1 MPKGENTVSNQTPT
15 WNQMVQQ
22 CEGLGLLAK
31 KLYVV
36 FTKPVN
42 GLGPIMEV
50 LDAHLA
56 YQNKIQDEGIMF
68 GAGPFS
74 DDTEENWN
82 GDGMVIIRADSM
94 TAAKEIAENDPMHKA
109 GARTY
114 EIRPWLLNE
123 GKITID
129 LTFSNKSMML
139 K

>member
-1 MPKGENTVSNQTPT
+1 MSNDGPT
-15 WNQMVQQ
+15 WNEMVDQ
-22 CEGLGLLAK
+22 CSDLGLLAK

-36 FTKPVN
+36 FTSPVN

-50 LDAHLA
+50 LDEHLA

-74 DDTEENWN
+74 DDAEQNWD

-94 TAAKEIAENDPMHKA
+94 AAAKVIADNDPMHKA
-109 GARTY
+109 GARSY
-114 EIRPWLLNE
+114 KIRPWLLNE
-123 GKITID
+123 GKVTVD
-129 LTFSNKSMML
+129 LTFSNKSMVI

>member
-1 MPKGENTVSNQTPT
+1 MSNDGPT
-15 WNQMVQQ
+15 WNEMVDQ
-22 CEGLGLLAK
+22 CSDLGLLAK

-36 FTKPVN
+36 FTSPVN

-50 LDAHLA
+50 LDEHLA

-74 DDTEENWN
+74 DDAEQNWD

-94 TAAKEIAENDPMHKA
+94 AAAKVIADNDPMHKA
-109 GARTY
+109 GARSY
-114 EIRPWLLNE
+114 KIRPWLLNE
-123 GKITID
+123 GKVTVD
-129 LTFSNKSMML
+129 LTFSNKSMAI